1 MDVREQPLVS
11 VVTPVYN
18 GEAYMEECI
27 ESVLAQTYLNWEY
40 IIVNNAS
47 TDGTLRIAEAYAARD
62 HRIRIHSNR
71 ELLPIIANHN
81 KAFSLISTESKYCKV
96 VSADDW
102 LSPDCL
108 SRMVSLAVAN
118 PTVGLVGSYQLRG
131 AGSDWRGWDV
141 RWAGLPYSRVVI
153 PGRELCRL
161 YMLDGFYVFG
171 TPTST
176 IYRADLVRSQ
186 KDFYPNSSAEADTS
200 ACIKSLGVSD
210 FGFVHQVL
218 SYERVHP
225 GQITTTSKSVNA
237 YLASK
242 ISDLQEYG
250 SLFLTPDEIDQRLK
264 FLIDEYYSFLAGCTV
279 KFKGRKF
286 WDYQKQRLAELG
298 HPLDR
303 VRLGKAVC
311 TRSLSLFFDPRRAA
325 NKLLGR
331 EAHLQE
337 RHQQVG
343 N

>member
-1 MDVREQPLVS
+1 MDVGEQPLVS
-11 VVTPVYN
+11 IVTPVYN
-18 GEAYMEECI
+18 GEAYLEECI
-27 ESVLAQTYLNWEY
+27 ESVLSQSYSHWEY

-47 TDGTLRIAEAYAARD
+47 TDGTSRIAEAYAARD
-62 HRIRIHSNR
+62 HRIRIHSND

-102 LSPDCL
+102 ISPECL
-108 SRMVSLAVAN
+108 SRMVSLAEAN

-131 AGSDWRGWDV
+131 AGLDWRDWDV
-141 RWAGLPYSRVVI
+141 RWAGLPYSRSVV

-176 IYRADLVRSQ
+176 MYRADLVRSQ

-225 GQITTTSKSVNA
+225 AQITTTSKSVNA
-237 YLASK
+237 YLTSK
-242 ISDLQEYG
+242 IGDLQEYG
-250 SLFLTPDEIDQRLK
+250 SLFLTPVEIDQRLK
-264 FLIDEYYSFLAGCTV
+264 FLMDEYYSFLAGSTV

-303 VRLGKAVC
+303 IRLGKAVC
-311 TRSLSLFFDPRRAA
+311 IRSLSFVFDPRRAA

-331 EAHLQE
+331 QVHLQE
-337 RHQQVG
+337 RHRQVG
-343 N
+343 S